1 MEHFHRA
8 IENP

>member
-1 MEHFHRA
+1 MA